1 MAKKKA
7 KVVEL
12 VVAEG
17 PDFKII
23 YDRETRDYRVEW
35 RGRPVGYRA
44 SRMEAMRLVEQL
56 SYDALTHD

>member
-1 MAKKKA
+1 MARKKV

-17 PDFKII
+17 PDYKII
-23 YDRETRDYRVEW
+23 YDRETRDYCVEW

-56 SYDALTHD
+56 RYNALTRD